1 MLVLPALAPSPVA
14 GSAAYADRDDPHLAW
29 ILPAGVSIERGFNGV
44 PDFTLLRYRNES
56 GTGGGGVLRV
66 RLGWSPVAAQ
76 AVADATTGGWR
87 VAPVPLTSVR
97 SRVVRRVVV
106 GGDAQAIGPWTRV
119 MTGGEELAVVR
130 LDLNAQ
136 EAQLVT
142 DLLAERTDLVDVDVE
157 ATYAVVVPGLP
168 WLVTADRVALH
179 DALASLLGTGAV
191 TRTQILAAFTSLP
204 AGTGPLLRA
213 TPQHDGAVAPDA
225 VTLATEVGARAIDVL
240 FANAPSSSEPAW
252 TLLPPVA
259 TAEPVA
265 FDLLVPRQDSATFA
279 ASWSMSESW
288 ASMDP
293 SVRTLAMPAVT
304 APEPFESVTIPVVC
318 DLPFDSQFLTA
329 VQCDVRTTGADGT
342 AEYRSFHFP
351 EGGNV
356 QRFTAI
362 YPAMT
367 THLDLAFEVRA
378 TVAAPSGTGWPAIV
392 ERPYAPLVNP
402 FVDVDRAAC
411 GIDFVRVD
419 AEPTAFGLASS
430 LLVTVTAA
438 DAPVTAAHAPVTAA
452 LSSSRPGS
460 WMALVDTSSSD
471 ELTVTIDAVP
481 PPGAASAGAVRIL
494 GRAVSDRLVHI
505 TPADLEPNPEDIV
518 VTLDPAT
525 TANFAYVAITIEP
538 PTGPPVTRTLTPPH
552 DEHVSIRRAS
562 IFDSLHYRYQL
573 SLVAYDSGRHTLPL
587 VTDDWVEAAV
597 AHLVLAPTTPAIPTT

>member
-14 GSAAYADRDDPHLAW
+14 GSAAYADRDDSHLAW
-29 ILPAGVSIERGFNGV
+29 ILPAGVSIEHAFNGV
-44 PDFTLLRYRNES
+44 PDFTLLRYRNEN
-56 GTGGGGVLRV
+56 GTGGGGVLRL
-66 RLGWSPVAAQ
+66 RLGWSPAAAQ
-76 AVADATTGGWR
+76 AVADATTRGWR
-87 VAPVPLTSVR
+87 VVPVPLTSGR

-119 MTGGEELAVVR
+119 TTGGEELAVVR

-136 EAQLVT
+136 DAQLVA
-142 DLLAERTDLVDVDVE
+142 DLLAEPTGLVDVDVE
-157 ATYAVVVPGLP
+157 ATYAVVVPGIP

-179 DALASLLGTGAV
+179 DALASLLGTGTV
-191 TRTQILAAFTSLP
+191 TRTQILAAFASLP
-204 AGTGPLLRA
+204 SGTGPLLRA
-213 TPQHDGAVAPDA
+213 TPQQDGAAAPDA
-225 VTLATEVGARAIDVL
+225 VTLAAEVGARAIDIL

-259 TAEPVA
+259 TADPVA
-265 FDLLVPRQDSATFA
+265 FDLLVPRQDSATLA

-293 SVRTLAMPAVT
+293 SVRALAMPAVT

-367 THLDLAFEVRA
+367 THLDPAFEVRA
-378 TVAAPSGTGWPAIV
+378 TVAPPSGTGWPAIV
-392 ERPYAPLVNP
+392 ERPYAPLDDP
-402 FVDVDRAAC
+402 FVDVNRAAC

-419 AEPTAFGLASS
+419 AEPPAFDLASS
-430 LLVTVTAA
+430 LLVTVTG
-438 DAPVTAAHAPVTAA
+438 AHAPVTAA

-481 PPGAASAGAVRIL
+481 PSGAASAGAVRIFSQ
-494 GRAVSDRLVHI
+494 AVSDRQVRI
-505 TPADLEPNPEDIV
+505 ARTDLEPKPEDIV
-518 VTLDPAT
+518 VTLDPAA
-525 TANFAYVAITIEP
+525 TANFAYVAVTIEP
-538 PTGPPVTRTLTPPH
+538 PTGPPVTRTLTPPD
-552 DEHVSIRRAS
+552 DEHVTIRRAS

-573 SLVAYDSGRHTLPL
+573 SLVAYDSGRRTLPL
-587 VTDDWVEAAV
+587 VTDDWVDAAV
-597 AHLVLAPTTPAIPTT
+597 AHLVLTPTTPAIPTT